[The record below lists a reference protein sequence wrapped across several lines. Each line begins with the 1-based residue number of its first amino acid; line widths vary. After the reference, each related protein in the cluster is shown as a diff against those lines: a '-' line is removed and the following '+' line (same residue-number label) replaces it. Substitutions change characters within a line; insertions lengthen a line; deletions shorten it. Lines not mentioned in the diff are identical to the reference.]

1 MSQTVIGIFE
11 NENEAQQAVQNLI
24 SQGFNREDVDV
35 ASSSASQ
42 STSESSHSDN
52 DDSFG
57 SSISNF
63 FGSLFGSD
71 DDRTS
76 SYSEVAKRGITVTVH
91 ARSESEAER
100 AADVLDDNG
109 AVDIDEKASQYRGN
123 QAYGSDLSSDSAFP
137 GISDTN
143 TSASDYN
150 QNPVTGNAS
159 GSDYN
164 QNDITDNTSGSDFNQ
179 NPVTGSVSGS
189 DFNQNNINEQSIP
202 IIEEN
207 LQVGKREV
215 QSGGARLRSRIVEKP
230 VEESVRLRSER
241 VNIERNPVNR
251 QADEADFNTFE
262 EGTIEMREHKEVP
275 VVGKEAWVTEEIS
288 LNKEVE
294 EREETIR
301 DTVRSTEVD
310 VENLTDE
317 QRLSNS
323 TSYSNQTNNNLDD
336 DDSLLDSDRNR
347 SL

>member
-11 NENEAQQAVQNLI
+11 NENEAQQAVQNLV

-35 ASSSASQ
+35 ASSSSSQ
-42 STSESSHSDN
+42 STGSTSSDN
-52 DDSFG
+52 DDDSFG
-57 SSISNF
+57 TSISNF

-76 SYSEVAKRGITVTVH
+76 SYSEVAKRGVTVTVH

-100 AADVLDDNG
+100 AADVLDENG
-109 AVDIDEKASQYRGN
+109 AVDIDEKASQYRGG
-123 QAYGSDLSSDSAFP
+123 QSYGSDNSSDSAFP
-137 GISDTN
+137 GISQSN
-143 TSASDYN
+143 T
-150 QNPVTGNAS
+150 S

-164 QNDITDNTSGSDFNQ
+164 PNDISETRSESDYNR
-179 NPVTGSVSGS
+179 N
-189 DFNQNNINEQSIP
+189 DINERSIP

-207 LQVGKREV
+207 LNVGKREV
-215 QSGGARLRSRIVEKP
+215 ESGGARLRSRIVEKP
-230 VEESVRLRSER
+230 VEESVRLRSEH

-251 QADEADFNTFE
+251 QATDSDFNSFE

-275 VVGKEAWVTEEIS
+275 VVGKEAWVKEEVS

-294 EREETIR
+294 ETEETIR

-336 DDSLLDSDRNR
+336 DDSLLDNDRNR
-347 SL
+347 NI

>member
-42 STSESSHSDN
+42 STSESSQSDN

-100 AADVLDDNG
+100 AADVLDENG
-109 AVDIDEKASQYRGN
+109 AVDIDEKASQYRSN
-123 QAYGSDLSSDSAFP
+123 QSYGSDLSSDSAFP

-143 TSASDYN
+143 TSGSDYNQNDIADNTSGSQYN
-150 QNPVTGNAS
+150 QNPVTGN
-159 GSDYN
+159 
-164 QNDITDNTSGSDFNQ
+164 
-179 NPVTGSVSGS
+179 VSGS

-215 QSGGARLRSRIVEKP
+215 ESGGARLRSRIVEKP
-230 VEESVRLRSER
+230 VEESVRLRSEH

-251 QADEADFNTFE
+251 QATDSDFNTFE

-275 VVGKEAWVTEEIS
+275 VVGKEAWVKEEVS

-294 EREETIR
+294 ETEETIR

-347 SL
+347 NI